1 MKVLINA
8 SWIHKTRNSFSLNEI
23 NFKCIS
29 KFLDFYSITPVN
41 NSFCFDTYL
50 VRISTK
56 PKHFCSH
63 AIIIN
68 VFCCQKNFVFVRDL
82 FFQNSYN
89 LLQRANQ
96 AFTMH
101 SVCTYLAFFNIMQ
114 YNYAWTTTFV
124 YSPRIMSLQRN
135 R

>member
-1 MKVLINA
+1 MQSLLMQGCRQGGAGGA
-8 SWIHKTRNSFSLNEI
+8 SAPTIFDRS
-23 NFKCIS
+23 
-29 KFLDFYSITPVN
+29 VN
-41 NSFCFDTYL
+41 P
-50 VRISTK
+50 ISTRGGRLC
-56 PKHFCSH
+56 PPQYYQPSRIFRPCDGPVMYS
-63 AIIIN
+63 
-68 VFCCQKNFVFVRDL
+68 VVQKNFVFVRDL
-82 FFQNSYN
+82 FFRNSYN

-101 SVCTYLAFFNIMQ
+101 SAVYLAFFNIMQ